1 MLEKSRYKVEKLIL
15 QLELTNRCNLSCSYC
30 LRNSCNIK
38 PQDFP
43 VRLFERVISEAEPS
57 KLILYGWG
65 EPLLHED
72 FLQFLKIAKRYR
84 VETATNTNATL
95 LTPKLMKKL
104 SSMLTSICIS
114 IHGNN
119 LEKISQAIKQ
129 GLNVSASLII
139 TKDNASSISK
149 TVESL
154 CEVGVEEINLS
165 HPIPFSKEVFKR
177 CLFITQ
183 SREAFEISKPYLDRG
198 WEFIHSA
205 VVQSLIEIYQGKQIG
220 DTWEE
225 YKRLREKAL
234 EQGCSINLP
243 ALLNYRERLKDIL
256 KLEKQFEEIKR
267 LAFEYGVSL
276 HIPEIFA
283 NSRRRGCEY
292 IEKEISFVKANGEVA
307 PCMLYAYEHGEY
319 LNFHPKRVERVS
331 YGNVREKSLAEIW
344 KNEEYV
350 KFREIR
356 KNFDNIP
363 WCGECVYSTLDCWYV
378 NSNEVDCYGN
388 SPTCNECLFSVGISK
403 CVL

>member
-1 MLEKSRYKVEKLIL
+1 MIL

-43 VRLFERVISEAEPS
+43 VRLFERIVNEAEPS

-84 VETATNTNATL
+84 VETVTNTNATL

-119 LEKISQAIKQ
+119 LEKISQAIKHD
-129 GLNVSASLII
+129 LSVNASLII
-139 TKDNASSISK
+139 TKDNVSNISK

-154 CEVGVEEINLS
+154 CELGVKEINLS
-165 HPIPFSKEVFKR
+165 HPIPFSKEVFER

-198 WEFIHSA
+198 WEFIHRA
-205 VVQSLIEIYQGKQIG
+205 VVQSLTEVYQGKQIG
-220 DTWEE
+220 DAWEE

-256 KLEKQFEEIKR
+256 KLEKQF
-267 LAFEYGVSL
+267 
-276 HIPEIFA
+276 
-283 NSRRRGCEY
+283 
-292 IEKEISFVKANGEVA
+292 
-307 PCMLYAYEHGEY
+307 
-319 LNFHPKRVERVS
+319 
-331 YGNVREKSLAEIW
+331 
-344 KNEEYV
+344 
-350 KFREIR
+350 
-356 KNFDNIP
+356 
-363 WCGECVYSTLDCWYV
+363 
-378 NSNEVDCYGN
+378 
-388 SPTCNECLFSVGISK
+388 
-403 CVL
+403 